1 VKSLL
6 ACMAALAL
14 STAAIADATTGRT
27 FSVSEAKRAFYAQT
41 GMRLVTFRDASTPD
55 ATSLRTRPY
64 DTKRF
69 GTFQLFVL
77 NPRKLEHMRRVFT
90 HGVKRDRHGIHWV
103 PDQAGGFIAVTVYQR
118 NLLVAWFPPGGSR
131 GIDSS
136 WTRLDGVVRR
146 IAPRAY

>member
-6 ACMAALAL
+6 ACIGALVL
-14 STAAIADATTGRT
+14 PTTAIVDATTGRT

-64 DTKRF
+64 DTKRL

-77 NPRKLEHMRRVFT
+77 NPRKLERMRRVFT
-90 HGVKRDRHGIHWV
+90 HGVKRDRHGVHWV
-103 PDQAGGFIAVTVYQR
+103 PDRAGGFIAVTVYQR

-136 WTRLDGVVRR
+136 WTRLDRVVRR

>member
-1 VKSLL
+1 MRL
-6 ACMAALAL
+6 ACIAALLL
-14 STAAIADATTGRT
+14 STTAIADAATGRT
-27 FSVSEAKRAFYAQT
+27 FSVPDAKRAFYAQA
-41 GMRLVTFRDASTPD
+41 GVRLVTFRAASTPD

-64 DTKRF
+64 TKRF

-77 NPRKLEHMRRVFT
+77 NPRKLERMRRVFT

-136 WTRLDGVVRR
+136 WTRLDRVVRR
-146 IAPRAY
+146 IAPRA